1 MSVKLVFQDGKG
13 NALHDKDIIYDGS
26 APLPEKGEDIQLPGG
41 LQATVKSRQF
51 VYSDSKRETTDVQ
64 IVFVCKRDK
73 KHTGGTMPLKEF

>member
-13 NALHDKDIIYDGS
+13 NALHDKDIIYEGS

-51 VYSDSKRETTDVQ
+51 VYADAKRETTDVQ
-64 IVFVCKRDK
+64 IIFVCKRDK
-73 KHTGGTMPLKEF
+73 KPTSGKQDIGGF